1 MLKRI
6 FEKVLSRIFNLT
18 DKNLVS
24 VVIPAYNKPDYTRKT
39 IESVIAQTHR
49 PIEIILSDDNSPISL
64 KSLVDEKQRDCGPDL
79 EIKYYHQK
87 ENLNYYFNLQFVLSE
102 AVGKYVILLDH
113 DDWMIDQHYFADA
126 INAME
131 DQPDCYLSIANTFM
145 ENTPETFLNF
155 YYQNWH
161 YVDGNIVI
169 KKHLKTT
176 VNPSRSAVMLRLDKL
191 KELNYKQFFISKET
205 GQRLN
210 TMPDEGFVL
219 IYLLAAIGKIALT
232 GRMVSV
238 RGVPPDSLS
247 RSAWGGGQK
256 MLIPY
261 FRLYQHFALTGCRD
275 GVQTMIINLVMR
287 YPCEKIDFKILKYLG
302 YNRTA
307 IMFMVLGVMWFNFKW
322 IISTP
327 FKFIRKITVGI
338 LKKNLL

>member
-1 MLKRI
+1 M
-6 FEKVLSRIFNLT
+6 

-24 VVIPAYNKPDYTRKT
+24 VVIPAYNSPDYTRKT

-64 KSLVDEKQRDCGPDL
+64 KPLVDEKQPYCSPDL
-79 EIKYYHQK
+79 KIKYYRQK

-102 AVGKYVILLDH
+102 AVGKYVVLLDH

-131 DQPDCYLSIANTFM
+131 EHPDCYLSIANTFM

-161 YVDGNIVI
+161 YVDGNIVM
-169 KKHLKTT
+169 KKYLKTI
-176 VNPSRSAVMLRLDKL
+176 VNPSRSAVMMRFDKL

-205 GQRLN
+205 GQKLN

-219 IYLLAAIGKIALT
+219 IYLLASIGKIALS
-232 GRMVSV
+232 GRMVSI

-256 MLIPY
+256 MFIPY
-261 FRLYQHFALTGCRD
+261 FRLYQHFALSCCQD
-275 GVQTMIINLVMR
+275 GVQTMILNLVMR
-287 YPCEKIDFKILKYLG
+287 YPCENIDFKILKYLG

-307 IMFMVLGVMWFNFKW
+307 IIFMVLSVIQFKLMW

-327 FKFIRKITVGI
+327 LKFMRKITVRI
-338 LKKNLL
+338 LKKILL

>member
-1 MLKRI
+1 LI
-6 FEKVLSRIFNLT
+6 

-24 VVIPAYNKPDYTRKT
+24 VVIPAYNSPDYTRKT
-39 IESVIAQTHR
+39 IESVINQTHR

-64 KSLVDEKQRDCGPDL
+64 KPLVDEKQAECGPDL
-79 EIKYYHQK
+79 EIKYYRQK

-102 AVGKYVILLDH
+102 AVGQYVVLLDH

-131 DQPDCYLSIANTFM
+131 EQPDCYLSIANTFM

-161 YVDGNIVI
+161 YADGNIVM
-169 KKHLKTT
+169 KKDLFQNTLH
-176 VNPSRSAVMLRLDKL
+176 PSRSAVLLNLDKL
-191 KELNYKQFFISKET
+191 KELNYKQFFISKEI

-219 IYLLAAIGKIALT
+219 ICLLAAIGKIALT

-256 MLIPY
+256 MFIPY
-261 FRLYQHFALTGCRD
+261 FRLYQHFALTGCQD
-275 GVQTMIINLVMR
+275 GVQTMILNLVMR
-287 YPCEKIDFKILKYLG
+287 HPCENIDFKILKYLD

-307 IMFMVLGVMWFNFKW
+307 IMFMVLGVMWFNFKR

-327 FKFIRKITVGI
+327 LKFMRKIIVRI
-338 LKKNLL
+338 LKKILL